1 MKQRTELIIFL
12 LILAGGLIL
21 RLAALNDPV
30 SYDEAYTYIAFARQ
44 NWFGILSD
52 YSLPNNHILHSL
64 LVKISTGLLGNHPWS
79 LRLPAF
85 FAGLCAIPLV
95 YLLGKRLFN
104 PATALVA
111 SVLVVWLPAIIRY
124 DTVAR
129 GYSLISFF
137 TLLAWFLALLALE
150 KGRLRYWLGLS
161 VSIALGFF
169 TIPTMA
175 LPAGG
180 IYLWIFGEILLRREK
195 RLAVYLRW
203 FASGLVSGLLAFILY
218 LPVLL
223 VSGWRKLLANGFVM
237 PVEREAYFSKV
248 LWRQLSAT
256 WDLWN
261 LDMPLALS
269 LLLVLGVVLSL
280 AFSWRNAATR
290 LHFAVPMLLWI
301 ILYVLLRR
309 PNAFDRFWAFLLAPA
324 MLWAAAGWLAAASH
338 LRHGRF
344 RAPDILSAASVLA
357 LMLVSAASLPSIP
370 EKWNKMSNVEA
381 MAIELQ
387 PGLQTGDM
395 VLAGYPN
402 DTPLWYYLSRLGVD
416 DAAWQA
422 RPDFKRV
429 FVLASTYY
437 EQTPERVIRDSKLDP
452 ALFDLAGA
460 TRLGKIGF
468 IEAYL
473 IYPAPSK

>member
-1 MKQRTELIIFL
+1 MRSRLALFGILICG
-12 LILAGGLIL
+12 AIL
-21 RLAALNDPV
+21 RVSLLNLPV

-64 LVKISTGLLGNHPWS
+64 LVKASTGLLGNHPWS

-85 FAGLCAIPLV
+85 LAGLAAIPLV
-95 YLLGKRLFN
+95 YVLGKRLFN
-104 PATALVA
+104 PSTALAA
-111 SVLVVWLPAIIRY
+111 SVFVAWLPAIVRY

-137 TLLAWFLALLALE
+137 TLLAWLLALLALE
-150 KGRLRYWLGLS
+150 TGRLRYWLGLS

-180 IYLWIFGEILLRREK
+180 IYLWIFGEALLRREK
-195 RLAVYLRW
+195 RLTVYLRW
-203 FASGLVSGLLAFILY
+203 FASGLVSGFLAFMLY

-223 VSGWRKLLANGFVM
+223 VSGWRKLLANGFVV

-261 LDMPLALS
+261 LDMPLAIS
-269 LLLVLGVVLSL
+269 LLLVLGIVLSL

-301 ILYVLLRR
+301 TLTIFLRR

-324 MLWAAAGWLAAASH
+324 MLWAAAGWLSAASH
-338 LRHGRF
+338 LRLGRF
-344 RAPDILSAASVLA
+344 RAPNLLSAASVLA
-357 LMLVSAASLPSIP
+357 LLVVTAASLPSIP
-370 EKWNKMSNVEA
+370 EKWSKMSNFEA

-387 PGLQTGDM
+387 PGLQDGDM
-395 VLAGYPN
+395 VLTGYPN

-416 DAAWQA
+416 DTVWQA
-422 RPDFKRV
+422 RPDFERV

-452 ALFDLAGA
+452 ALFDLTGA

>member
-1 MKQRTELIIFL
+1 MRRSQ
-12 LILAGGLIL
+12 LILLGIL
-21 RLAALNDPV
+21 LCGAFMRIPMLNLPV

-64 LVKISTGLLGNHPWS
+64 LVKAGTGLLGNHPWS

-85 FAGLCAIPLV
+85 FAGLAAIPLV

-104 PATALVA
+104 PATALAASALVA
-111 SVLVVWLPAIIRY
+111 WLPAIVRY

-137 TLLAWFLALLALE
+137 TLLAWLLALLALE
-150 KGRLRYWLGLS
+150 TGRLRYWLGLS
-161 VSIALGFF
+161 ASIALGFF

-180 IYLWIFGEILLRREK
+180 IYLWIFGETLLRREK
-195 RLAVYLRW
+195 RGAVYLRW
-203 FASGLVSGLLAFILY
+203 FASGLVSGLLTFLLY

-223 VSGWRKLLANGFVM
+223 VSGWRKLLANSFVV
-237 PVEREAYFSKV
+237 PVEREVYFSKV

-261 LDMPLALS
+261 LDTPLALS
-269 LLLVLGVVLSL
+269 LLLVLGIVLSL
-280 AFSWRNAATR
+280 AFSRWNAATR
-290 LHFAVPMLLWI
+290 LHLAAPMLLWI
-301 ILYVLLRR
+301 TLYVFLRR

-324 MLWAAAGWLAAASH
+324 MLWAAAGWLATASP
-338 LRHGRF
+338 LRLGRF
-344 RAPDILSAASVLA
+344 RASDLLSAASVLA
-357 LMLVSAASLPSIP
+357 LVIVAATSLPSIP
-370 EKWNKMSNVEA
+370 EKWNKVSNIEA

-387 PGLQTGDM
+387 PGLQDGDM
-395 VLAGYPN
+395 VLIGYPN

-416 DAAWQA
+416 DSAWQA
-422 RPDFKRV
+422 RPDFERA
-429 FVLASTYY
+429 FVLISTNYG
-437 EQTPERVIRDSKLDP
+437 QTPEGVIRERKLDP
-452 ALFDLAGA
+452 ALFDLAG
-460 TRLGKIGF
+460 TTHLGKIGP